1 MGLVDR
7 AKNIIVTP
15 KTEWAAVAA
24 QTTPDAQLIVGYV
37 IPLAAL
43 AAVCGL
49 IGMSLIGAGLGMF
62 GIHVGFVWALALAV
76 YQFVMAIVMVYV
88 LAFIIDALAGNFGAQ
103 KGFSQALKVAAYS
116 YTPVWVASVVT
127 IIPFL
132 GILVL
137 LAAFY
142 AIYVLYLGLQG
153 VMRAPPEK
161 AAGYTA
167 VVVVVGIIVAI
178 VVRVL
183 GGAILSAGTI
193 GMGGFGMDR
202 HHAPAITF
210 DKDSA
215 VGKLDEFSRKMEQAN
230 KRMEEAQKSGDANKQ
245 MEAALGALGTALSG
259 GKGVDPVQLDQLKP
273 LLPDTFAGLPRTDT
287 RTDRSGVKGFMVAKA
302 EGIYGEGGKRVD
314 LAVTDTGGAAGFV
327 GLAAW
332 AGVQGEHEDSQRREV
347 TRQEG
352 DRMVHE
358 VVNKHGG
365 SNEYTVVVAQR
376 FIVSATGSG
385 VDLDTLKSG
394 VNAVDLGK
402 LQSLK

>member
-1 MGLVDR
+1 
-7 AKNIIVTP
+7 
-15 KTEWAAVAA
+15 
-24 QTTPDAQLIVGYV
+24 
-37 IPLAAL
+37 
-43 AAVCGL
+43 
-49 IGMSLIGAGLGMF
+49 
-62 GIHVGFVWALALAV
+62 
-76 YQFVMAIVMVYV
+76 
-88 LAFIIDALAGNFGAQ
+88 
-103 KGFSQALKVAAYS
+103 
-116 YTPVWVASVVT
+116 
-127 IIPFL
+127 
-132 GILVL
+132 
-137 LAAFY
+137 
-142 AIYVLYLGLQG
+142 
-153 VMRAPPEK
+153 
-161 AAGYTA
+161 
-167 VVVVVGIIVAI
+167 

-193 GMGGFGMDR
+193 GMGGFGMGGFGMGR
-202 HHAPAITF
+202 HHAPAVTF

-230 KRMEEAQKSGDANKQ
+230 KRMEEAQKSGDPNKQ

-273 LLPDTFAGLPRTDT
+273 LLPDAFAGLPRTET
-287 RTDRSGVKGFMVAKA
+287 RADRSGVKGFMVAKA
-302 EGIYGEGGKRVD
+302 EGIYGAGGKRVD
-314 LAVTDTGGAAGFV
+314 LEVTDTGGAAGFV
-327 GLAAW
+327 ALAAW

-352 DRMVHE
+352 DRMVRE
-358 VVNKHGG
+358 QVDKRGG

>member
-1 MGLVDR
+1 MGLVER
-7 AKNIIVTP
+7 AKNIIVSP

-24 QTTPDAQLIVGYV
+24 ETAPDSQLIVGYV

-43 AAVCGL
+43 AAVCGF

-62 GIHVGFVWALALAV
+62 GIHMSFVWGLALAV

-103 KGFSQALKVAAYS
+103 KGFSQALKVAVYS

-127 IIPFL
+127 IIPLL

-137 LAAFY
+137 LAALY

-153 VMRAPPEK
+153 VMRAPQEK

-167 VVVVVGIIVAI
+167 VVVIVGIIVAI

-193 GMGGFGMDR
+193 GMGGFGMGR
-202 HHAPAITF
+202 HAPAVTF
-210 DKDSA
+210 DKDST
-215 VGKLDEFSRKMEQAN
+215 VGKLAEFNRKMEKAN
-230 KRMEEAQKSGDANKQ
+230 KRMEEAQKSGDPNKQ
-245 MEAALGALGTALSG
+245 MEAALGALGTALSA

-273 LLPDTFAGLPRTDT
+273 LLPDTFAGLPRTDM

-302 EGIYGEGGKRVD
+302 EGIYGQGGKRVD
-314 LAVTDTGGAAGFV
+314 LEVTDTGGAAGFV

-352 DRMVHE
+352 DRIVHE
-358 VVNKHGG
+358 QVDKHGG
-365 SNEYTVVVAQR
+365 GNEYTVVVAQR
-376 FIVSATGSG
+376 FIVSAKGHD

-394 VNAVDLGK
+394 VNAVDLAK